1 LDPSSF
7 QPNRNK
13 SPALRRDEVG
23 WLIQVV
29 GQAIDQVIE
38 SGFLKRFVDQ
48 DVVRT
53 WLLAGLRIA
62 TSRVLIP

>member
-1 LDPSSF
+1 
-7 QPNRNK
+7 
-13 SPALRRDEVG
+13 LRRDEVG